1 MEVGEAAFEV
11 DGWQR
16 ELHQTLSLGR
26 DSFRVH
32 QSLTFYT
39 VRGEEV
45 SNEHGLLNGRGGCF
59 MVNHKINIKPFLDVP
74 GDFSQPTGEK
84 SLHSLV

>member
-1 MEVGEAAFEV
+1 MEVGEATFEV
-11 DGWQR
+11 DGWQSA
-16 ELHQTLSLGR
+16 LHQTLSLGR

-32 QSLTFYT
+32 QSLIFYT

-45 SNEHGLLNGRGGCF
+45 SNEHDILNGRWSSF
-59 MVNHKINIKPFLDVP
+59 TVNSIINIIPFLDVP